1 MWVIVPAVMQI
12 SIATPVL
19 EEWLPKMEFVLV
31 QLPILLVESLI
42 FALVV
47 MDIAAYIVNKQT
59 FVASVAGAYQL

>member
-1 MWVIVPAVMQI
+1 
-12 SIATPVL
+12 
-19 EEWLPKMEFVLV
+19 MEFVLV

-59 FVASVAGAYQL
+59 FVASVAEAYQL